1 MHKHINR
8 IILIHFIIF
17 ALKTLQGLVP
27 QIDTSSNYLPY
38 ILFYETLGKIKLKGK
53 KRKEK
58 VRKKLFC
65 YSFKSQEKERF
76 IRNTLSL
83 PYFQFFYKGKGEKS
97 LLAFLHQHPI
107 PIIGHFFSLYI
118 FISFSIV
125 SKHKKIIICF
135 FFFPHF
141 LTF

>member
-27 QIDTSSNYLPY
+27 HIDTSSNYLPY
-38 ILFYETLGKIKLKGK
+38 ILFYETSGKIKLKGK

-107 PIIGHFFSLYI
+107 PTIGHFFLCT
-118 FISFSIV
+118 FSFLFLQYPNIR
-125 SKHKKIIICF
+125 KLLLLF
-135 FFFPHF
+135 FSHF